1 MIERPSPDS
10 IPDAPGSYQFFDED
24 GRVIY
29 VGKAK
34 SLRNRVMSYFASLDA
49 LSPKTAQMISQA
61 VKVEWVQVATE
72 VEALLLEYS
81 LIKTYKPRFNVRLI
95 DDKSYPWL
103 AISLSER
110 WPGAYVTR
118 GKLRRGTR
126 YYGPYT
132 NVKAVRETLSLLIKT
147 YPVRTCSD
155 TKMSRHARMGRPCL
169 LYHIGRC
176 SGPCIGAVDEV
187 EYAGYLKGLTSF
199 LSGDTKPMLK
209 SMEREMRE
217 AAAKLNFETAA
228 KIRDGVTSIQ
238 KTLEEQMIYTGGN
251 DNADVIGIAWEELE
265 SSVFVLHVRHGAIVG
280 RSAFVIETGD
290 SDWNER
296 DVVEKALERL
306 YAIESDYRLTL
317 LDGIGRPREVI
328 VPVLPGDVNLY
339 QDLIRFS
346 GSGYGLA
353 GIERDKAAPSLVTIK
368 APQRGRKRALLDRAG
383 ENAAHHLTQHKL
395 KRSQDPASMARALEE
410 LQRYLELDRAPLR
423 IECYDTSHLQGSN
436 YVASMVVIEDGLPR
450 PSEYRRFKLRDV
462 PSNNDFAAMEE
473 VLKRRL
479 SKLSNLAKSTKVSY
493 SPPCPPFQNPDASA
507 KPTKSRKFSYPP
519 HLILLDGGKGQLGVG
534 VRVLEEMGLQ
544 GQIAIAS
551 LAKRLEEVYL
561 PGRGDPVPV
570 PRGSEALFI
579 LQRAR
584 DESHR
589 TAISYHRKLR
599 TDSMT
604 GSILD
609 GIQGLGEKRKARLIN
624 EAGSI
629 KRLQS
634 MSRDQLSA
642 FSWLPQD
649 VSERV
654 YGAMHP
660 VRQRR

>member
-1 MIERPSPDS
+1 MIEKPSPDS
-10 IPDAPGSYQFFDED
+10 IPDTPGSYQFFDQD

-34 SLRNRVMSYFASLDA
+34 SLRNRVMSYFASPDA
-49 LSPKTAQMISQA
+49 LSPKTAQMMSQA
-61 VKVEWVQVATE
+61 VRVEWVQVATE
-72 VEALLLEYS
+72 VESLLLEYS
-81 LIKTYKPRFNVRLI
+81 LIKTYKPRFNIRLI

-110 WPGAYVTR
+110 WPGVYVTR

-155 TKMSRHARMGRPCL
+155 TKMTRHARMGRPCL

-176 SGPCIGAVDEV
+176 SGPCIAGVDEV
-187 EYAGYLKGLTSF
+187 EYVGYVKGLMTF
-199 LSGDTKPMLK
+199 LSGDTKPIIK
-209 SMEREMRE
+209 RMEREMKD
-217 AAAKLNFETAA
+217 AAIRMDFETAA
-228 KIRDGVTSIQ
+228 RIRDGITAIR

-251 DNADVIGIAWEELE
+251 DNADVIGIAWDELE

-280 RSAFVIETGD
+280 RRAFVIEVGEN
-290 SDWNER
+290 DWNEHN
-296 DVVEKALERL
+296 VVEKALERL

-328 VPVLPGDVNLY
+328 VPMLPGDVDMY

-346 GSGYGLA
+346 GLVHEPA
-353 GIERDKAAPSLVTIK
+353 GVKGDEIAPSAVAIK
-368 APQRGRKRALLDRAG
+368 VPQRGRKRALLDRAG
-383 ENAAHHLTQHKL
+383 ENAAHHLAQHKL

-423 IECYDTSHLQGSN
+423 IECYDTSHLQGTN

-450 PSEYRRFKLRDV
+450 PSEYRRFRLKEV

-473 VLKRRL
+473 VLRRRL
-479 SKLSNLAKSTKVSY
+479 SKLTDLAKGTKSESTK
-493 SPPCPPFQNPDASA
+493 N
-507 KPTKSRKFSYPP
+507 TKFTYPP

-544 GQIAIAS
+544 NRIAIAS

-561 PGRGDPVPV
+561 PGRGDPVPI
-570 PRGSEALFI
+570 PMGSEALYI

-599 TDSMT
+599 SNSMT
-604 GSILD
+604 DSILD
-609 GIQGLGEKRKARLIN
+609 GIKGLGEKRQARLIG
-624 EAGSI
+624 EAGGV
-629 KRLQS
+629 KRLRS
-634 MSRDQLSA
+634 MTRDQLSA
-642 FSWLPQD
+642 FSWLPKD

-654 YGAMHP
+654 YDAMHP
-660 VRQRR
+660 ARRHYQQ

>member
-10 IPDAPGSYQFFDED
+10 IPDTPGSYQFFDED

-34 SLRNRVMSYFASLDA
+34 SLRNRVMSYFASPNTLP
-49 LSPKTAQMISQA
+49 LKTAQMMSQA
-61 VKVEWVQVATE
+61 ARVEWVQVATE

-81 LIKTYKPRFNVRLI
+81 LIKTYKPRFNIRLI

-103 AISLSER
+103 AISLAES

-118 GKLRRGTR
+118 GKLKRGNR

-147 YPVRTCSD
+147 YPVRSCSD
-155 TKMSRHARMGRPCL
+155 TKMSRHTRMGRPCL

-176 SGPCIGAVDEV
+176 SGPCAGAVDEA
-187 EYAGYLKGLTSF
+187 EYSGYLKGLMAF
-199 LSGDTKPMLK
+199 LSGDTRPILTR
-209 SMEREMRE
+209 MEDEMRD
-217 AAAKLNFETAA
+217 AAAKLDFETAA
-228 KIRDGVTSIQ
+228 KLRDGIMSMR

-251 DNADVIGIAWEELE
+251 ENADVIGIALEELE
-265 SSVFVLHVRHGAIVG
+265 SSAFVLHVRHGAVVG
-280 RSAFVIETGD
+280 RRAFIIEAGE
-290 SDWNER
+290 SYWSER

-306 YAIESDYRLTL
+306 YAIESEYRITL

-328 VPVLPGDVNLY
+328 VPVLPGDVDLY
-339 QDLIRFS
+339 QDLVRFS
-346 GSGYGLA
+346 GSEHNMGYPGNS
-353 GIERDKAAPSLVTIK
+353 ETTSPLVVIK
-368 APQRGRKRALLDRAG
+368 VPQRGRKRALLNRAG
-383 ENAAHHLTQHKL
+383 ENAAQHLVQHKL
-395 KRSQDPASMARALEE
+395 KRSQDPATMARALEE
-410 LQRYLELDRAPLR
+410 LQRYLNLNRAPLR

-436 YVASMVVIEDGLPR
+436 YVASMVVIEDGIPR
-450 PSEYRRFKLRDV
+450 PSEYRRFRLRDV

-473 VLKRRL
+473 VLRRRL
-479 SKLSNLAKSTKVSY
+479 SKLST
-493 SPPCPPFQNPDASA
+493 
-507 KPTKSRKFSYPP
+507 PTKSTKFSYPP

-534 VRVLEEMGLQ
+534 IRVLEEMGLS
-544 GQIAIAS
+544 GQIAIAA

-561 PGRGDPVPV
+561 PSQGDPVPI

-589 TAISYHRKLR
+589 TAVSYHRQLR
-599 TDSMT
+599 SKSMT
-604 GSILD
+604 GSMLD
-609 GIQGLGEKRKARLIN
+609 GIRGFGERRKMRLIS
-624 EAGSI
+624 EAGSM

-642 FSWLPQD
+642 FSWLPED
-649 VSERV
+649 VRERV
-654 YGAMHP
+654 YDTMHP
-660 VRQRR
+660 PRHQR